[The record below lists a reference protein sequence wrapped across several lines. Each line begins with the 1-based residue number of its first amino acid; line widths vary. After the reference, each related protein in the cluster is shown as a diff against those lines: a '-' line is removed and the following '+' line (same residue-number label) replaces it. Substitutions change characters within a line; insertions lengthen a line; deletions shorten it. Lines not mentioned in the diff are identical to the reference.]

1 MQTEQFQ
8 LHAEIEEHH
17 WWFLARRRILRRL
30 VRRILPASSETTIV
44 DVGCGTG
51 ANIASFAHDYHSV
64 GVDTSEEAIL
74 SARERFPDVEFLVG
88 RAPDDLGALAHR
100 ARLFL
105 IMDVLE
111 HVPDDFAM
119 LSELLAAAR
128 PESYFLIT
136 VPADESLWSKHDES
150 FGHYRRYD
158 RRRLER
164 LWADLPVEPLVVSY
178 FNSRMYPVIRTVRAF
193 TWRNGRAWGRAG
205 TDFWMPPAP
214 VNRLLAA
221 ILAGEG
227 KVLEGVLD
235 GRRRR
240 GYRRGASLLA
250 LVQRRPGE
258 IAVRDRPGDV
268 APDQRAVPI
277 AGCQA
282 PAD

>member
-8 LHAEIEEHH
+8 LHAEIEERH

-30 VRRILPASSETTIV
+30 VRRILPPSSETTIV

-51 ANIASFAHDYHSV
+51 ANIASFADDYHSV
-64 GVDTSEEAIL
+64 GIDTSEEPIRL
-74 SARERFPDVEFLVG
+74 ARQRFPAVQFLVG
-88 RAPDDLGALAHR
+88 RAPDDLGALMHQ

-105 IMDVLE
+105 LMDVLE

-150 FGHYRRYD
+150 FGHLRRYD
-158 RRRLER
+158 QRRLER

-214 VNRLLAA
+214 VNRLLEAT
-221 ILAGEG
+221 LAGEG
-227 KVLEGVLD
+227 KLLEDLLD
-235 GRRRR
+235 GRRRH

-250 LVQRRPGE
+250 LVRRRPGP
-258 IAVRDRPGDV
+258 IAVRTKPHDV
-268 APDQRAVPI
+268 APDRHTVAI
-277 AGCQA
+277 AGC
-282 PAD
+282 